1 MRKYTVYLGAIALI
15 MCGSSAYA
23 QSTTFRGFRIE
34 AKAGVDR
41 LQAHGNHDDRFVYG
55 GAAGWDG
62 IIGDKIVIG
71 PEASYLDTQVKAA
84 RPASWEEKSAHDRD
98 AKSAPRSGR
107 GIWQRRLC

>member
-62 IIGDKIVIG
+62 IIGDKTSSG
-71 PEASYLDTQVKAA
+71 PRPAIWIRRVKAA
-84 RPASWEEKSAHDRD
+84 RPASWEGKSARDRD